1 MLSTRVIPPLR
12 LSGRGLEKTT
22 GFREPKYVG
31 DPINAIKIFNDK
43 EVDELVL
50 LDIGATRG
58 RRGPAYSTINDI
70 VNECFMP
77 LAYGGGIA
85 SVDEMRRILNSGVEK
100 IIINS
105 AAVAN
110 PALIEQGAREFG
122 SQAIVVSID
131 AKRKLFGGYDVHTFA
146 GTKSTGKDPA
156 TWAREAQ
163 EQGAGEIL
171 LTSIDRDGTQ
181 KGYDLE
187 LLRLLQ
193 GSIKIPVITSGGAG
207 SLDDFAAAIK
217 AGASAVA
224 AGAMFVFHGKHQAV
238 LITYPDR
245 AELETHLR

>member
-1 MLSTRVIPPLR
+1 MLRTRVIPTLL
-12 LSGRGLEKTT
+12 LSGRGLVKTT

-146 GTKSTGKDPA
+146 ALSRRARIPRPGLGKP
-156 TWAREAQ
+156 RSR
-163 EQGAGEIL
+163 G
-171 LTSIDRDGTQ
+171 
-181 KGYDLE
+181 
-187 LLRLLQ
+187 
-193 GSIKIPVITSGGAG
+193 
-207 SLDDFAAAIK
+207 
-217 AGASAVA
+217 
-224 AGAMFVFHGKHQAV
+224 
-238 LITYPDR
+238 R
-245 AELETHLR
+245 AKFS

>member
-1 MLSTRVIPPLR
+1 MRQ
-12 LSGRGLEKTT
+12 
-22 GFREPKYVG
+22 
-31 DPINAIKIFNDK
+31 
-43 EVDELVL
+43 EL
-50 LDIGATRG
+50 ASR
-58 RRGPAYSTINDI
+58 PAS
-70 VNECFMP
+70 
-77 LAYGGGIA
+77 
-85 SVDEMRRILNSGVEK
+85 
-100 IIINS
+100 
-105 AAVAN
+105 
-110 PALIEQGAREFG
+110 
-122 SQAIVVSID
+122 VVSID
-131 AKRKLFGGYDVHTFA
+131 AKRKLFGGYDGHTFA
-146 GTKSTGKDPA
+146 GTTATGKAPA